1 MAQTLVK
8 QEPVTAKSL
17 LLGEIGTGASG
28 ASPADFGTSWDFHH
42 TWEGHLINTKPDK
55 PTESSRDA
63 ACMAATSP
71 DKPSDTTVENKSDE
85 NERDKETRPEL
96 SSELQHSKILPM
108 SD

>member
-1 MAQTLVK
+1 
-8 QEPVTAKSL
+8 
-17 LLGEIGTGASG
+17 
-28 ASPADFGTSWDFHH
+28 
-42 TWEGHLINTKPDK
+42 
-55 PTESSRDA
+55 
-63 ACMAATSP
+63 MAATSP